1 MYLTE
6 FHQVT
11 REMKALLLDP
21 YSGASGDMIM
31 GCLLDLGADANAV
44 REAVE
49 SVGCRLEISREERG
63 HIQTTRAR
71 VIANGRYRN
80 LGEALTIL
88 KGSSLSGKALEQA
101 LQAVDLLASAE
112 SRVHGVLKEEA
123 HFHEVGALDALADIA
138 GGCAA
143 LESLVVEEVLSLP
156 ISVGGGFVS
165 TQHGLLSVPGPAAL
179 EILRS
184 RGLPW
189 RGGPVERELLTP
201 TGAAMLAVIVD
212 RFLDNYPLIR
222 AERVGYGS
230 GEMELLVSNALRGTI
245 GTTSSGEQ
253 GHRKDGDHV
262 VQLETNVDDV
272 TGEVLGNL
280 IDLLMDAGAL
290 DVTIL
295 PAIMKKGRSGNVIRV
310 IAGHYDAEKLS
321 RVIMRET
328 GTLGV
333 RVFPSLHRY
342 IAQRETRQVS
352 VKIDGSIHCAQV
364 KVSRIDGVVLGIKAE
379 YEDSLRIARAADLP
393 LKVVIRKVEEEGW
406 RAVEG

>member
-6 FHQVT
+6 ILQVS
-11 REMKALLLDP
+11 RDMKALLFDP

-31 GCLLDLGADANAV
+31 GCLLDLGADAKAV

-49 SVGCRLEISREERG
+49 AVGCRLEISREERG
-63 HIQTTRAR
+63 NIMTTRAR
-71 VIANGRYRN
+71 VIANGRYQD
-80 LGEALTIL
+80 LSEALSIL
-88 KGSSLSGKALEQA
+88 RNSSLSGKVLERALE
-101 LQAVDLLASAE
+101 AVDLLASAE
-112 SRVHGVLKEEA
+112 SRVHGVVKEEA

-143 LESLVVEEVLSLP
+143 LESLDVEEVLSLP
-156 ISVGGGFVS
+156 ISVGGGFIS
-165 TQHGLLSVPGPAAL
+165 TEHGLLPVPGPAAL

-184 RGLPW
+184 RCLPW
-189 RGGPVERELLTP
+189 RGGPVEKELLTP
-201 TGAAMLAVIVD
+201 TGAVLLAVLVD

-230 GEMELLVSNALRGTI
+230 GKMELPVSNSLRGTI
-245 GTTSSGEQ
+245 GTTTGREQ
-253 GHRKDGDHV
+253 SHEKDKDHV

-295 PAIMKKGRSGNVIRV
+295 PAVMKKGRSGNVIRA
-310 IAGHYDAEKLS
+310 IARHEEAEKLS

-342 IAQRETRQVS
+342 VAQREARQVTLE
-352 VKIDGSIHCAQV
+352 INGSIHHAQV
-364 KVSRIDGVVLGIKAE
+364 KVSMLEGAVLSIKPE
-379 YEDSLRIARAADLP
+379 YEDSLRISRVTGQP
-393 LKVVIRKVEEEGW
+393 LRDVIKKVEEESR
-406 RAVEG
+406 RAIER

>member
-1 MYLTE
+1 
-6 FHQVT
+6 
-11 REMKALLLDP
+11 MKALLFDP

-31 GCLLDLGADANAV
+31 GCLLDLGAEANAV

-49 SVGCRLEISREERG
+49 SVGCRLEISREERC
-63 HIQTTRAR
+63 HILTTRAR
-71 VIANGRYRN
+71 VLANGRYQN
-80 LGEALTIL
+80 LSEALSIL
-88 KGSSLSGKALEQA
+88 KASSLSGKALERA

-112 SRVHGVLKEEA
+112 SQVHGVLKEEA

-138 GGCAA
+138 GSCAA
-143 LESLVVEEVLSLP
+143 LNSLDVEEVLSLP

-165 TQHGLLSVPGPAAL
+165 TQHGLLPVPGPAAL

-184 RGLPW
+184 RCLPW
-189 RGGPVERELLTP
+189 RGGPVEKELLTP
-201 TGAAMLAVIVD
+201 TGAALLAVMVD
-212 RFLDNYPLIR
+212 RFLDNYPLIQ

-230 GEMELLVSNALRGTI
+230 GKMELPVSNALRGTM
-245 GTTSSGEQ
+245 GTTTD
-253 GHRKDGDHV
+253 RKQSHEKDRDHV

-295 PAIMKKGRSGNVIRV
+295 PAVMKKGRSGNVIRV
-310 IAGHYDAEKLS
+310 IARHEDAEKLS

-342 IAQRETRQVS
+342 VAQREVRQVAME
-352 VKIDGSIHCAQV
+352 INGSIHHAQV
-364 KVSRIDGVVLGIKAE
+364 KVSRLEGTILGIKPE
-379 YEDSLRIARAADLP
+379 YEDSLRIAREAGLP
-393 LKVVIRKVEEEGW
+393 LRAVIRKVEEEGW
-406 RAVEG
+406 RAIDR

>member
-1 MYLTE
+1 
-6 FHQVT
+6 
-11 REMKALLLDP
+11 MKALLFDP
-21 YSGASGDMIM
+21 YSGASGDMII

-49 SVGCRLEISREERG
+49 SVGSKLEISNEERG
-63 HIQTTRAR
+63 HILTTRAI
-71 VIANGRYRN
+71 VIAKGRYRN
-80 LGEALTIL
+80 LSDALTIL
-88 KGSSLSGKALEQA
+88 KGSSLSGAAQKRA

-112 SRVHGVLKEEA
+112 SRVHGVPKEEA

-143 LESLVVEEVLSLP
+143 LESLDVEEVLSLP

-165 TQHGLLSVPGPAAL
+165 TQHGLLPVPGPAAM

-184 RGLPW
+184 HGLPW
-189 RGGPVERELLTP
+189 RGGPVAQELLTP
-201 TGAAMLAVIVD
+201 TGAALLAVMVD
-212 RFLDNYPLIR
+212 WFFDNHPLIR

-230 GEMELLVSNALRGTI
+230 GERDLPVSNALRGII
-245 GTTSSGEQ
+245 GTTRGSEQ
-253 GHRKDGDHV
+253 SHGKDCDQV

-272 TGEVLGNL
+272 TGEVLGSL

-295 PAIMKKGRSGNVIRV
+295 PAIMKKGRSGNVVRA
-310 IAGHYDAEKLS
+310 IARHEDAQKLS
-321 RVIMRET
+321 RVMMRET

-342 IAQRETRQVS
+342 MAQRDARQVT
-352 VKIDGSIHCAQV
+352 VEIDGSIHHAQV
-364 KVSRIDGVVLGIKAE
+364 KVSRLEGAILSIKPE
-379 YEDSLRIARAADLP
+379 YEDSLRIARVTGLP
-393 LKVVIRKVEEEGW
+393 LRVAIRKVEEEGW
-406 RAVEG
+406 RAVER

>member
-1 MYLTE
+1 
-6 FHQVT
+6 
-11 REMKALLLDP
+11 MKALLFDP

-44 REAVE
+44 RVAVE
-49 SVGCRLEISREERG
+49 SVGCRLEISHEERS
-63 HIQTTRAR
+63 HILTTRAR
-71 VIANGRYRN
+71 VFAKGRYRC
-80 LGEALTIL
+80 LSEALAIL
-88 KGSSLSGKALEQA
+88 KGSTLSGKALERA
-101 LQAVDLLASAE
+101 LEALDLLASAE
-112 SRVHGVLKEEA
+112 SLVHGVLKEEA

-143 LESLVVEEVLSLP
+143 LESLNVEAVLSLP
-156 ISVGGGFVS
+156 ICVGGGFVS
-165 TQHGLLSVPGPAAL
+165 TKHGLLPVPGPAAI

-189 RGGPVERELLTP
+189 RGGPVEKELLTP
-201 TGAAMLAVIVD
+201 TGAALLAVMVD
-212 RFLDNYPLIR
+212 RFLDSYPLVR

-230 GEMELLVSNALRGTI
+230 GEGELQVVNALRGTM
-245 GTTSSGEQ
+245 GMTMDREQ
-253 GHRKDGDHV
+253 GHGKDGDRV

-272 TGEVLGNL
+272 TGEVLGSL

-310 IAGHYDAEKLS
+310 IAGHEDAQKLS
-321 RVIMRET
+321 RLVMRET

-342 IAQRETRQVS
+342 VAQRDTRQVA
-352 VKIDGSIHCAQV
+352 VEIDGSIHHAQV
-364 KVSRIDGVVLGIKAE
+364 KVSRLEGAILSIKPE
-379 YEDSLRIARAADLP
+379 YEDSLRIARVTGLP
-393 LKVVIRKVEEEGW
+393 LRVVIRKVEEEGW
-406 RAVEG
+406 RAMER